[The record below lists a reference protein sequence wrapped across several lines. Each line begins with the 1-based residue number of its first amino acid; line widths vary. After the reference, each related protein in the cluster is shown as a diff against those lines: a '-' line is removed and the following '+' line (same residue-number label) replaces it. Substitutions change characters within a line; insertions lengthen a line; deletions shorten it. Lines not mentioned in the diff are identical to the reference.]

1 MLFNSSLSRCAGVF
15 GGFLLWLVLSTTSMA
30 GAEEGTDELRARVE
44 ARWVA
49 LVAGD
54 FDQAYGFETPAYRK
68 IYTAQQFRSRFGRDL
83 RWKQGRVVDIA
94 LKRPEVATVEVEIEY
109 SISLSERGMMEDRVV
124 DTETWLRVDGQWWHQ
139 LQQVA
144 SPAES
149 SKS

>member
-1 MLFNSSLSRCAGVF
+1 MRFHAGFMRRLGRLAGLLS
-15 GGFLLWLVLSTTSMA
+15 WLVFSAIVMA
-30 GAEEGTDELRARVE
+30 SPTEDADALRSRVE
-44 ARWVA
+44 ARWAA

-54 FDQAYGFETPAYRK
+54 FDRVYEFETPVYRK
-68 IYTAQQFRSRFGRDL
+68 IYTAQQFRARFGKDL
-83 RWKQGRVVDIA
+83 RWKHARVVEIE
-94 LKRPEVATVEVEIEY
+94 LKRPEVAAVAVEIEY
-109 SISLSERGMMEDRVV
+109 SIPISGRGIMEDKIV